1 MTTSSINPKP
11 VLFGD
16 SFRVQG
22 EKASSAAAQ
31 LVKETEAR
39 GEAACFV
46 TAPFVE
52 PGDSVVLTGQE
63 ARTYQEITA
72 KARKQAIFKLG
83 QALPLEIIGTLMGQH
98 KKAGEPHPFKV
109 RVMKRVSDDLVQT
122 SRAQIE
128 ALMANS
134 KIVNAADI
142 LPEGQAEDAGALIK
156 NVDEASFSAE
166 VEESELP
173 VLIDFWAP
181 WCGPCK
187 AIEPLVE
194 ELAEEN
200 QGRLKVVKV
209 NLDENPGL
217 ADQLNVMSIPALLV
231 FKNGDEVARQ
241 IGASGKSKI
250 VKLLSS
256 HLD

>member
-1 MTTSSINPKP
+1 M
-11 VLFGD
+11 
-16 SFRVQG
+16 
-22 EKASSAAAQ
+22 
-31 LVKETEAR
+31 
-39 GEAACFV
+39 
-46 TAPFVE
+46 
-52 PGDSVVLTGQE
+52 
-63 ARTYQEITA
+63 
-72 KARKQAIFKLG
+72 
-83 QALPLEIIGTLMGQH
+83 
-98 KKAGEPHPFKV
+98 
-109 RVMKRVSDDLVQT
+109 
-122 SRAQIE
+122 
-128 ALMANS
+128 
-134 KIVNAADI
+134 
-142 LPEGQAEDAGALIK
+142 
-156 NVDEASFSAE
+156 DEASFSAE

-250 VKLLSS
+250 VELLSS

>member
-1 MTTSSINPKP
+1 
-11 VLFGD
+11 
-16 SFRVQG
+16 
-22 EKASSAAAQ
+22 
-31 LVKETEAR
+31 
-39 GEAACFV
+39 
-46 TAPFVE
+46 
-52 PGDSVVLTGQE
+52 
-63 ARTYQEITA
+63 
-72 KARKQAIFKLG
+72 
-83 QALPLEIIGTLMGQH
+83 
-98 KKAGEPHPFKV
+98 
-109 RVMKRVSDDLVQT
+109 MKRVSDDLVQT